1 MSVKFNFALDLLLLF
16 LIRRE
21 KSEFGRQMKVASL
34 GVKGVHPRYFVK
46 LVFEIAVADKL
57 GPLSRL
63 LRGSK
68 PQPPTG
74 VGWEGEGV
82 HPDFFVKLDLEIA
95 VVQQTSAR
103 DRTFEGVPDSACPQ
117 DSHAHI
123 WLIFAKLCQITLT
136 YPKPILSVVYL

>member
-21 KSEFGRQMKVASL
+21 KSEFGRQIKVASL

-46 LVFEIAVADKL
+46 LVFKIAVADKL

-68 PQPPTG
+68 PQPPT
-74 VGWEGEGV
+74 V
-82 HPDFFVKLDLEIA
+82 PVKI
-95 VVQQTSAR
+95 T
-103 DRTFEGVPDSACPQ
+103 GK
-117 DSHAHI
+117 I
-123 WLIFAKLCQITLT
+123 INFALNRASIVIRNCVK
-136 YPKPILSVVYL
+136 